1 LPYVVWV
8 AAFNTT
14 FLGLYLILH
23 LVLDPSGGEE
33 EGEAKA
39 PAIFEAINRNGL
51 AVFLVV
57 SPRSSSLFLFL
68 TEKKQQKKKSREKK
82 LQAD

>member
-1 LPYVVWV
+1 LKTRQANLPYVVWV

-51 AVFLVV
+51 VVFLVV
-57 SPRSSSLFLFL
+57 SP
-68 TEKKQQKKKSREKK
+68 SRRPFFTFFFVPR
-82 LQAD
+82 ATHHA